1 MGKTAVLRL
10 LALASFAMTACATH
24 AADIKPVLRLGIDF
38 GGDTLVTARFSDGST
53 RSIRAN
59 EGIYVGGGAS
69 FLSDARDLEL
79 ELTINYKFKT
89 IHGSNGDIDWTSLP
103 IDALAFHRWSKVRL
117 GGGLTYH
124 LSPSVEGTGV
134 AAGLKA
140 DFDDALG
147 FVLQGDYLLAEKAAL
162 GLRYT
167 KINYKGPGLRDIN
180 GDGIGAVISVR
191 F

>member
-1 MGKTAVLRL
+1 MKKASAFRL
-10 LALASFAMTACATH
+10 FALVFAAATACATH
-24 AADIKPVLRLGIDF
+24 AAEIKPVIRAGIDF
-38 GGDTLVTARFSDGST
+38 GGDTLVTARFSDGSS

-59 EGIYVGGGAS
+59 EGLYLGGGVS
-69 FLSDARDLEL
+69 VINEARDLEL

-103 IDALAFHRWSKVRL
+103 IDVLAFHRWSKVRL

-124 LSPSVEGTGV
+124 LNSSVEGTGV
-134 AAGLKA
+134 ASGLKG

-147 FVLQGDYLLAEKAAL
+147 LVLQGDYLFGEKVAL

-167 KINYKGPGLRDIN
+167 KINYRGPGLRDIN
-180 GDGIGAVISVR
+180 GDGVGAVISVR